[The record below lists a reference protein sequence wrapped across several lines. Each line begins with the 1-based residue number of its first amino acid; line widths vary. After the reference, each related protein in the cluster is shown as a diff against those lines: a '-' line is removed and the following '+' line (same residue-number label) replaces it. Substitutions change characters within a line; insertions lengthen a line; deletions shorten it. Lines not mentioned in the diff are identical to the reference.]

1 MADKLRMASADIVD
15 ENIEFIASRW
25 PNAVMEV
32 EIDGK
37 LSRRVD
43 FDVLKQELSKEL
55 ISDKQERYTMT
66 WPDKKNSTLLANS
79 SVALALRPL
88 ADKSIDFAN
97 TENVFIEGDN
107 LDAMKLLRETYLN
120 KIRMIYID
128 PPYNTGKDFLY
139 KDDFTSDADTFLQ
152 NSLQKDSEGNRLVSN
167 SEVNG
172 RYHTDWLNM
181 IYPRLKIAKDLLTD
195 DGVIFISIDENEFAN
210 LKKVCDEVFGEE
222 NLLTIQNIQ
231 VRYASK
237 SLNERSD
244 FQECIEYVYV
254 YAKNHLKFSANKPF
268 EDYNVSVFNKKII
281 EKSVPEPIVVGNKKV
296 WIFHEGEYEIKD
308 TTDFWNG
315 LKGTW
320 ASGSVVKGNASGKY
334 FETYLKPRKSIDGLK
349 TLYKVEGIGE
359 DGLGYRYFTGPQKED
374 ATQGLFYSGI
384 PIERIKEIKEGSAK
398 KYKPISNFYD
408 YAGDFG
414 NIRLEGGVPFNSGKK
429 PIKMLKQFINYLP
442 GNDFLV
448 LDFFAGSA
456 STAHAVMS
464 ANMEDN
470 GKRKFIMVQLPETC
484 DETSDAFKN
493 GYKYITD
500 LSEDRIRKSSN
511 QLKAESPLLANSIDL
526 GMRVFKV
533 DSSNMKDVYYNP
545 SLASQSLLEQEVDN
559 VKDDRTP
566 LDLLFQVMLDMG
578 IELSAH
584 IDEKEVNGKKF
595 YVVNDSDLVACFDED
610 VNDDIVKAIAE
621 IKPIYAVFR
630 DSSFKNDSSNINC
643 EQLFKVISPATEIK
657 VI

>member
-32 EIDGK
+32 EINGK

-88 ADKSIDFAN
+88 ADKSIEFAN

-139 KDDFTSDADTFLQ
+139 KDDFTSDADAFLQ

-237 SLNERSD
+237 SLNERRD
-244 FQECIEYVYV
+244 FQECLEYVFV
-254 YAKNHLKFSANKPF
+254 YAKNHFLFTANRPFDEYDLSSFKFVITENTAG
-268 EDYNVSVFNKKII
+268 
-281 EKSVPEPIVVGNKKV
+281 EKR
-296 WIFHEGEYEIKD
+296 
-308 TTDFWNG
+308 T
-315 LKGTW
+315 
-320 ASGSVVKGNASGKY
+320 
-334 FETYLKPRKSIDGLK
+334 IDGRDCYVFRKGEWNISETKGMIGSLK
-349 TLYKVEGIGE
+349 ETWVTGSIYSGTGHGKIYQKFVEPFMKEDGCGALYKVIGLGE
-359 DGLGYRYFTGPQKED
+359 DGLGYRYFSGPQKEG
-374 ATQGLFYSGI
+374 ATKGKMFTGV
-384 PIERIKEIKEGSAK
+384 PTERIKEIQNGSAL
-398 KYKPISNFYD
+398 KYKPIPNFYD
-408 YAGDFG
+408 FAGDFG

-442 GNDFLV
+442 GNDFII

-511 QLKAESPLLANSIDL
+511 QLKTESPLLANSIDL

-545 SLASQSLLEQEVDN
+545 SLASQSLLEQEIDN

-566 LDLLFQVMLDMG
+566 LDLLFQVMLEMG

-610 VNDDIVKAIAE
+610 INDDIVKAIAE